1 MHTRFPLRPAA
12 LRVLA
17 IAALSAATS
26 AAHAF
31 CGFYV
36 GKADASLFNEAS
48 QVIMVRDRDRT
59 VISMLNDYRGDL
71 TEFALVVPVPEVL
84 RREQVNVGEP
94 RLFSRIDAYSS
105 PRLAEYFDPDPCA
118 PHYEKRSR
126 AAAAPAARS
135 DEAAA
140 NDATKALGVT
150 VEASYSVGEY
160 DIVML
165 SASQSDGLET
175 WLARNG
181 YRIPAG
187 ASEALAPYVRQGMK
201 FFVAKVNLKE
211 QAKTGFTTLRPLQ
224 FAFESPKFMLPMR
237 LGMINSTGPQDLIVY
252 LLTRNGRVES
262 SNYRTVK
269 LPANVEL
276 PVFVRGDFKRF
287 YKSMFDQQARRED
300 HRVVFTEY
308 FWNMAWCDPCA
319 ADPLSPTELRDAG
332 VFWLDD
338 TGAPRGAP
346 VVPGRAVAPPRAG
359 PRGGAQPVLLTR
371 LHIRYTRDSFPED
384 LVLHET
390 GDRANFQ
397 TRYVLRHPFKGP
409 ATACEA
415 GRAYQIALARR
426 QEREAQT
433 LASLTGWE
441 LTEIRGRAGLDT
453 RVDSSPGEPWW
464 RGLWPAP
471 LRQGG

>member
-1 MHTRFPLRPAA
+1 MSLRFPTLATTVRLLAA
-12 LRVLA
+12 ASLA
-17 IAALSAATS
+17 AAAPLAQ
-26 AAHAF
+26 AF

-59 VISMLNDYRGDL
+59 VISMLNDYRGEL

-84 RREQVNVGEP
+84 RREQVNVGER

-118 PHYEKRSR
+118 LRMEKRSDM
-126 AAAAPAARS
+126 APAAAGRAAQA
-135 DEAAA
+135 EAGDAA
-140 NDATKALGVT
+140 KALGVT
-150 VEASYSVGEY
+150 VEASYTVGEY

-165 SASQSDGLET
+165 SARQSDGLES
-175 WLARNG
+175 WLRQNG
-181 YRIPAG
+181 YRIPPG

-237 LGMINSTGPQDLIVY
+237 LGMINSAGPQDLIVY
-252 LLTRNGRVES
+252 LLTRSGRVES

-287 YKSMFDQQARRED
+287 YKSMFDQQAQRED

-308 FWNMAWCDPCA
+308 FWDMGWCDPCA
-319 ADPLSPTELRDAG
+319 ADPLSPSELRDAG
-332 VFWLDD
+332 VFWLDEAN
-338 TGAPRGAP
+338 APVGAP
-346 VVPGRAVAPPRAG
+346 VAPGRPGTGSRIVPGNR
-359 PRGGAQPVLLTR
+359 AQPVLLTR
-371 LHIRYTRDSFPED
+371 LHIRYTRDTFPED

-390 GDRANFQ
+390 RDRANFQ

-409 ATACEA
+409 VTACEA
-415 GRAYQIALARR
+415 GRAYQVALARR

-433 LASLTGWE
+433 LANLTGWD
-441 LTEIRGRAGLDT
+441 LTEIRGRAGLDAAAGADT
-453 RVDSSPGEPWW
+453 GEPWW